1 MRKGIVRAISVM
13 LLGAMLFSGCGMD
26 SKESEMQLSM
36 KDEIS
41 IGLSFDSFVIERWV
55 RDRDAFVAAAEEL
68 GATVNIQ
75 CANGS
80 VEEQIEQVRYLIE
93 KRVDVIVIIPVDC
106 YKVAD
111 VISEA
116 RAAGIKVISY
126 DRLCEKSNCDL
137 YVSFDNEEV
146 GHIMGQEVIKK
157 LPDGGKICI
166 IGGPL
171 TDGNVARVEAGFQKE
186 TEGRLEVVYIARCN
200 NWVANE
206 ATGYVQEAFKK
217 NPDIKA
223 IMCGN
228 DDIATQVYQVL
239 SANQLSG
246 EIYLTGQDGDLMAFQ
261 RVASGTQLV
270 SVFKPVDEIA
280 RKAAECAV
288 KLAKGEKLDNISE
301 TINDGKYD
309 IPFLEI
315 MPIGVN
321 CDNIDEIVIDGG
333 YHTKEEIY
341 INK

>member
-1 MRKGIVRAISVM
+1 MFAPKKVVYEVNCAGWRA
-13 LLGAMLFSGCGMD
+13 
-26 SKESEMQLSM
+26 
-36 KDEIS
+36 EI
-41 IGLSFDSFVIERWV
+41 
-55 RDRDAFVAAAEEL
+55 AAEYMEIAL
-68 GATVNIQ
+68 A
-75 CANGS
+75 
-80 VEEQIEQVRYLIE
+80 
-93 KRVDVIVIIPVDC
+93 KFPDV
-106 YKVAD
+106 K
-111 VISEA
+111 
-116 RAAGIKVISY
+116 G
-126 DRLCEKSNCDL
+126 
-137 YVSFDNEEV
+137 
-146 GHIMGQEVIKK
+146 
-157 LPDGGKICI
+157 
-166 IGGPL
+166 
-171 TDGNVARVEAGFQKE
+171 
-186 TEGRLEVVYIARCN
+186 
-200 NWVANE
+200 
-206 ATGYVQEAFKK
+206 
-217 NPDIKA
+217 